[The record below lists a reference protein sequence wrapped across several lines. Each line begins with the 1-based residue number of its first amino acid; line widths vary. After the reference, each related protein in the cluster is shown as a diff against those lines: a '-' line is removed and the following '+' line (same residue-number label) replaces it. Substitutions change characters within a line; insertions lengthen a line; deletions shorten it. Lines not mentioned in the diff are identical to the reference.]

1 MSASLILDIILLLI
15 ALIII
20 LKYTFEG
27 FLKSVLNFA
36 RLVLSVIL
44 AVVLRGPI
52 AQLLNNLF
60 MKNLIVN
67 WVNDSILK
75 SVSGEQTNI
84 DFIRIYNE
92 TPKFYTDIL
101 SRFGLDTSYVNDHM
115 NSVSAETAP
124 ELAEVVGTAIATMLS
139 TILAVIAVFIVAM
152 LVLTLVFKLLNC
164 VTKISGIKLI
174 NRLLG
179 VALGFAIA
187 IFALW
192 LLGILVNTLVAMVG
206 PIYPQVFNQELIDNS
221 MVLGLLENLGVS
233 SLIENVKNQIIT
245 K

>member
-84 DFIRIYNE
+84 DFIRIYND

-115 NSVSAETAP
+115 NSVSTETAP
-124 ELAEVVGTAIATMLS
+124 ELAEAVGTAIATMLS